1 MERREVMRIR
11 VWEKESSP
19 GNEDDA
25 STEDAFGENCIA
37 AMTHSY
43 DTTSIT
49 IPDDRW
55 GAV

>member
-37 AMTHSY
+37 A
-43 DTTSIT
+43 
-49 IPDDRW
+49 IPDDAQLRYYLNHHS
-55 GAV
+55 GR